1 MASQIALQQQ
11 HNPPS
16 TTENAPTSTSPPSS
30 IIPGILFGILT
41 PHIVCTL
48 FLLSRLFSRL
58 ILLKKWFW
66 WEDSLI
72 LFSFL
77 FSTAVCAVYGITAKG
92 YHASSSITTT
102 TTTTSPTHHDNNFI
116 LRTYLALIFYQLS
129 LCLTKLSILSFY
141 LRIFSGCWSTRTLR
155 RLCLFTVAFIL
166 CYGIPLLFI
175 SIFQCHPLPGLFFN
189 QPTGPGGAIP
199 HCFDFKP
206 LLISSTSL
214 HTATDAWLIFL
225 IIPVVVRL
233 PKSQIPPRQK
243 TMLGVVL
250 SLGVFVIAASLTRL
264 QLSLRTEGY
273 IHGHH
278 PHQASDDEEDE
289 GVKVANT
296 LAFFCMT
303 VLELDVAVIC
313 ACAPTLRPLL
323 RRLWPRILGD
333 NHHHHHQRQ
342 RRRGDDNSTSDSEGG
357 SLDLRSVRVVVHG
370 ETTQSSKGRS
380 VTNLYFAG
388 QQPGGGGGGGGGGW
402 SGVMVQQLPPALL
415 ISNHRTPHTTT
426 LSLRSFMSSL
436 APPKSRGRGGGETT
450 AGEGRGLLRED
461 FTTFNMMGEG
471 PGGKR
476 TSSVGFEGYYDQ
488 YVGYAVQV
496 GEEQQQTPEKK
507 KKRRSGVRCYSG
519 RWGDSQESFVLGL
532 NDPNSPSRLTPVEGL
547 RRVEIVRDEKA

>member
-1 MASQIALQQQ
+1 MASQIGMTEPGHTKFNLTFPLLQPSDS
-11 HNPPS
+11 HITPPS
-16 TTENAPTSTSPPSS
+16 TTDNTPVTTPPSTSS
-30 IIPGILFGILT
+30 IVPGILFGILI

-72 LFSFL
+72 LASFL
-77 FSTAVCAVYGITAKG
+77 FSTAVCTLYTITAKG
-92 YHASSSITTT
+92 YHSGDHRHDSSHT
-102 TTTTSPTHHDNNFI
+102 

-141 LRIFSGCWSTRTLR
+141 LRIFSSCHATRRLRTLS
-155 RLCLFTVAFIL
+155 LLTIAFLL

-189 QPTGPGGAIP
+189 QANLVP

-206 LLISSTSL
+206 LLIASTSF

-233 PKSQIPPRQK
+233 PRSKIPPRQK
-243 TMLGVVL
+243 AMLGVVL
-250 SLGVFVIAASLTRL
+250 SLGVFIIVASLTRL
-264 QLSLRTEGY
+264 QLSLRVGGGPG
-273 IHGHH
+273 IHHH
-278 PHQASDDEEDE
+278 DDEAEAGNEDE

-313 ACAPTLRPLL
+313 ACAPTLRPVL
-323 RRLWPRILGD
+323 RRLWPRVLGD
-333 NHHHHHQRQ
+333 CGLHRE
-342 RRRGDDNSTSDSEGG
+342 RRGGGGGTSDTEGD
-357 SLDLRSVRVVVHG
+357 SLDLRSVRVVDG
-370 ETTQSSKGRS
+370 EGGEAKSGS
-380 VTNLYFAG
+380 VTELYFAS
-388 QQPGGGGGGGGGGW
+388 QVGGGGG
-402 SGVMVQQLPPALL
+402 MVQQPPALL

-426 LSLRSFMSSL
+426 LSLRSFMSGL
-436 APPKSRGRGGGETT
+436 APPRSRGREVEGG
-450 AGEGRGLLRED
+450 GEGRGLLARENFATHD
-461 FTTFNMMGEG
+461 MMMGEG
-471 PGGKR
+471 TR
-476 TSSVGFEGYYDQ
+476 RWRRSEAGFEGCYGQ
-488 YVGYAVQV
+488 YAGYGPVQPA
-496 GEEQQQTPEKK
+496 GEQPPE
-507 KKRRSGVRCYSG
+507 KKRRSSVRCCSG

-547 RRVEIVRDEKA
+547 RREDSPRGEKT